1 MEGCTEASGVD
12 NKDGYSVGCGDND
25 GNIGGVRP
33 LFLLDLWNGKKRWKI
48 RSDGDGVLFYFLW
61 CRSDGCGSEN
71 DAYNDGNGQ
80 LASGDFLSVDIS
92 TSASECEHG
101 FSFNIFYFLTLLIFL
116 FYL

>member
-1 MEGCTEASGVD
+1 M
-12 NKDGYSVGCGDND
+12 
-25 GNIGGVRP
+25 RP
-33 LFLLDLWNGKKRWKI
+33 IFFLDL
-48 RSDGDGVLFYFLW
+48 RSGNKQWQNTSNGDGVLFYFSW
-61 CRSDGCGSEN
+61 CRSDGCGSDN

-80 LASGDFLSVDIS
+80 LASGDFLSVNIS